1 MEELKFDYE
10 YKNPNHGHYREVFY
24 SYDDKGNYDQRVRGH
39 DDSDKIFI
47 EQFWESQTDRIE
59 NARQKVLSGEKSP
72 LYFHMEKTLMDP
84 MTLSGQASISLWRVK
99 RHFKPT
105 VFARLSVKTLAKY
118 AEAFNLTIE
127 QVKNI
132 E

>member
-1 MEELKFDYE
+1 
-10 YKNPNHGHYREVFY
+10 
-24 SYDDKGNYDQRVRGH
+24 
-39 DDSDKIFI
+39 
-47 EQFWESQTDRIE
+47 
-59 NARQKVLSGEKSP
+59 
-72 LYFHMEKTLMDP
+72 